1 MTSQACCL
9 MLMPPGY
16 LLCLQITFHFGG
28 SPWGDG
34 INDVSITSVSLT
46 NILSFLVEKAPW
58 ILKIFLIKILPPIKQ
73 KKSQIT
79 WSCLPYIITHVEDTE
94 AVFTTEMVHTNL
106 LEFSGTLC
114 GFYSEWGQVR
124 HKFWSQNREW
134 SPATGRWKCFWAPE
148 AWEQSCFWR
157 YLKVRPSE
165 T

>member
-94 AVFTTEMVHTNL
+94 AVCSTPCNIFKILDLADGKFFLRRGSILTGWE
-106 LEFSGTLC
+106 GTQC
-114 GFYSEWGQVR
+114 RY
-124 HKFWSQNREW
+124 HKF
-134 SPATGRWKCFWAPE
+134 K
-148 AWEQSCFWR
+148 
-157 YLKVRPSE
+157 
-165 T
+165 